1 MADTQALARAIV
13 ARYLTMHRYQR
24 RASHHLRKT
33 FGVGGRG
40 ISVLQL
46 LVDEGPH
53 TVGQIARHLAVRSA
67 AVSPM
72 LDSMEADGWLT
83 RCRSREDARR
93 VLVSVTDKGRA
104 LAAEAPR
111 TMVGRWRQRLPELP
125 PDELAAIESALERLM
140 TLAEVDLE
148 ETR

>member
-1 MADTQALARAIV
+1 MVEKHALARSIV

-24 RASHHLRKT
+24 RASHRLHKT
-33 FGVGGRG
+33 YGVGGRG

-46 LVDEGPH
+46 LVDQGPH

-72 LDSMEADGWLT
+72 LDGMEVDGWVT

-93 VLVSVTDKGRA
+93 VLVSVTEKGRV

-125 PDELAAIESALERLM
+125 EEELVAIDAALERLM
-140 TLAEVDLE
+140 ALADVDGE

>member
-1 MADTQALARAIV
+1 MVEKHALARSIV

-24 RASHHLRKT
+24 RASHLLRKAH
-33 FGVGGRG
+33 GMGGRG
-40 ISVLQL
+40 ISVLHL

-53 TVGQIARHLAVRSA
+53 TVGGIARHLAVRSA

-72 LDSMEADGWLT
+72 LDSMEADGWVT

-111 TMVGRWRQRLPELP
+111 TMVGRWRQQLPELAD
-125 PDELAAIESALERLM
+125 DELAAIDAALERLM
-140 TLAEVDLE
+140 ALANVEQE